1 MKLLND
7 ADFPYS
13 FVLDFWR
20 FTLTVLELL
29 SLTCQIWV
37 EEEMEV
43 ILAALQKSWREK
55 LSLVWEG
62 LDLTRFLE
70 WKVLQDEGGW
80 VWLEG
85 STDSDSRF
93 LRHDDAMVPCQCNC
107 SSSTPPKN
115 SLSDTISPG
124 ADFKLEATALP
135 SIILVICHHDCDD
148 DDEAF
153 LWKRQQR
160 LIILVALLPGRPH
173 TAQLIP

>member
-70 WKVLQDEGGW
+70 
-80 VWLEG
+80 
-85 STDSDSRF
+85 
-93 LRHDDAMVPCQCNC
+93 
-107 SSSTPPKN
+107 
-115 SLSDTISPG
+115 
-124 ADFKLEATALP
+124 
-135 SIILVICHHDCDD
+135 
-148 DDEAF
+148 
-153 LWKRQQR
+153 
-160 LIILVALLPGRPH
+160 
-173 TAQLIP
+173 